1 MARRPPT
8 EAQKAERAEQLEHL
22 HAQVADKVADPTSSE
37 QWQAWL
43 NRPGMSGDSELWEG
57 WSHARQ
63 HEQALPG

>member
-1 MARRPPT
+1 MQLLEAGVSHDLDTVHVAQYFLWLDAQRPEPDGT
-8 EAQKAERAEQLEHL
+8 QPK
-22 HAQVADKVADPTSSE
+22 
-37 QWQAWL
+37 L